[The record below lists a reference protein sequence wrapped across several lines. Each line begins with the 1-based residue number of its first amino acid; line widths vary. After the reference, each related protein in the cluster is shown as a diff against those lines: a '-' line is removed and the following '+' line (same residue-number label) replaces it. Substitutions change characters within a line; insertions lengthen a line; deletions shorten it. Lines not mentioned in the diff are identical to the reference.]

1 MPNLIDKDT
10 KKNKK
15 GTTTNKS
22 KATTT
27 NNINNN
33 DDKFQTLR
41 QNDGRFSARWTK

>member
-27 NNINNN
+27 KNINNN
-33 DDKFQTLR
+33 DENYLTLH
-41 QNDGRFSARWTK
+41 QEDGRF

>member
-1 MPNLIDKDT
+1 MLNLIDKDT

-15 GTTTNKS
+15 GTATNKS

-33 DDKFQTLR
+33 DETFLTLH
-41 QNDGRFSARWTK
+41 QDDGRF

>member
-15 GTTTNKS
+15 GTATKIS

-33 DDKFQTLR
+33 DEKFLTLH
-41 QNDGRFSARWTK
+41 QEDGQF